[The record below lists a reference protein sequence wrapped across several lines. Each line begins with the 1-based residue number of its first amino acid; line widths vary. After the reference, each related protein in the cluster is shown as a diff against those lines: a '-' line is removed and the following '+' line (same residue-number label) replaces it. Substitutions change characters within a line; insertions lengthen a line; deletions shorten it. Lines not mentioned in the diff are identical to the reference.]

1 MVPRLPTRNRRSRR
15 WATPKNCASST
26 LHARPYPSAS
36 ISDRSCRKA
45 PPCSLESAP
54 GTFSQTNH
62 RGRTSRT
69 HRMYSNMRPDS
80 PLRPSLFPAVENEV
94 HGLPPKTTSTLSTYG
109 VQSTLV
115 MSPRFGTSGQWY
127 ARTSDG
133 NLSISQKATGS
144 QGPPSSAT
152 ETASIPL
159 NKLMYLNF
167 LFSMMSII
175 LRYGVDTGSHDVV
188 P

>member
-1 MVPRLPTRNRRSRR
+1 MPLRFFASVHSGSVRCGTSILLSLSHDHSFAHAQNGWFGVHSMPVEPCPLTMMVSAVLWPTAVTLRQRLRCVSTISPTRM
-15 WATPKNCASST
+15 SSMG
-26 LHARPYPSAS
+26 LGPSTVMT
-36 ISDRSCRKA
+36 SD
-45 PPCSLESAP
+45 PP
-54 GTFSQTNH
+54 TK
-62 RGRTSRT
+62 
-69 HRMYSNMRPDS
+69 
-80 PLRPSLFPAVENEV
+80 

-159 NKLMYLNF
+159 NKLIYLNF

-175 LRYGVDTGSHDVV
+175 LH
-188 P
+188 